1 MTVGTVVSVT
11 LGLMGSFALGLWTA
25 PRITSAPEPE
35 PSRLVTMPPAPT
47 PAVTPVAAAKPAAKP
62 TIKRPAVP
70 SVDISDPALRRQLK
84 PVLGKDADMAKA
96 VEGFKSSEQFA
107 TIAFASRQTG
117 VRFAVL
123 KYRVLNE
130 GKTLTSA
137 IRESLP
143 TTNAALEVER
153 ARAAARSTLQSIA
166 IGG

>member
-11 LGLMGSFALGLWTA
+11 LGLMASFALGVWTA
-25 PRITSAPEPE
+25 PRITSAPELE

-47 PAVTPVAAAKPAAKP
+47 PAVTPVAAAKP
-62 TIKRPAVP
+62 TVKRPAIP

-96 VEGFKSSEQFA
+96 AEGFKSSEQFA